1 MPAAS
6 VARVP
11 AVSSRWSAYRT
22 ILAYTPSDESLAV
35 SGVNAL
41 DVASLTGPWTLE
53 GRVALV
59 TSSSSGIGA
68 TIATTFAERG
78 ATLVVNSTSWVEAGE
93 QLAARLPGASYA
105 PADVSDPEE
114 AARLVATTVERH
126 GHLDVLVNNT
136 GRTEA
141 SARRDVGAATSD
153 AWWQVLRSTVVG
165 AWNVTRAAAPH
176 LRARGEGVIINIG
189 PTAAIMPTGSSI
201 PYAVTEAALNHL
213 TALLANALGPE
224 IQVVRAV
231 PVGDA
236 DTRRLI
242 AVVTDASAA
251 DPGAADASRA
261 AMTLLSRHAAGDM
274 EQCLADASPP
284 ATADPIR
291 PYRSRQRGARTGR
304 RRKNDPRFGRDS
316 LTTAELRVAEAVG
329 AGLTNAEAAQRLFVS
344 RYTVDYHL
352 RQIFLKL
359 GISSRVQL
367 PASLRQR

>member
-1 MPAAS
+1 
-6 VARVP
+6 
-11 AVSSRWSAYRT
+11 
-22 ILAYTPSDESLAV
+22 
-35 SGVNAL
+35 VNAL
-41 DVASLTGPWTLE
+41 DVASLTLPGTLE

-59 TSSSSGIGA
+59 TGSSSGIGA
-68 TIATTFAERG
+68 TIASKFAERG

-93 QLAARLPGASYA
+93 QLAARLPDASYA
-105 PADVSDPEE
+105 PADVSDPQE

-126 GHLDVLVNNT
+126 GHLDVLVNNP
-136 GRTEA
+136 GWTEA
-141 SARRDVGAATSD
+141 SARRDMGAATSD

-176 LRARGEGVIINIG
+176 LRATGEGIIINIG
-189 PTAAIMPTGSSI
+189 PTAATMPTGSSI

-236 DTRRLI
+236 DRRLI
-242 AVVTDASAA
+242 AVVTDSS
-251 DPGAADASRA
+251 AADASRA
-261 AMTLLSRHAAGDM
+261 AKTLLSRHAARDI
-274 EQCLADASPP
+274 EERLADASSL
-284 ATADPIR
+284 ATLDSIR
-291 PYRSRQRGARTGR
+291 PYRSRERGGRTR
-304 RRKNDPRFGRDS
+304 RRKNDPRFGRES
-316 LTTAELRVAEAVG
+316 LTAAELRVAEAVG

-344 RYTVDYHL
+344 PYTVDYHL

-367 PASLRQR
+367 SASLRER